1 MSEIKIHIFHIG
13 KVCVAP
19 ELTFGGEHYSALK
32 ASGVLDRKSKR
43 LWLPVS
49 AYLIECAHGN
59 VLFDCGWHRDMSP
72 HGIFERRA
80 QIRSLGSLPMYF
92 TNQVVVES
100 SAAID
105 EQLAAR
111 GVAPVDWDAV
121 LLSHLDCDHANG
133 LKLVADAKK
142 ILVLKDELR
151 FAENGSP
158 VNRIRYNADWW
169 RGTKMQTFDWNGLM
183 GSAGRSYD
191 VFGDGMLMMVNI
203 PGHSKGL
210 CALGITGED
219 GRLRRRRPREK
230 IVGRRCCS
238 PASPT
243 TARRRKSRS
252 RGSGHRVGSGTALR
266 ASPTTIP
273 MSNRARLHYKRV
285 TGSASGAACCSFQ
298 GLIISTVDV
307 RNLLRIFTVE
317 SQGLHDITFPTGGK
331 ETKMGRS
338 FRQWRN
344 ILCRLSSRST
354 PSSWRY
360 FSYAIPI
367 NSSMWRWRC

>member
-19 ELTFGGEHYSALK
+19 ELPFGGEHCSALK

-72 HGIFERRA
+72 HGVFERRA
-80 QIRSLGSLPMYF
+80 QIRSLGSLPLYF

-142 ILVLKDELR
+142 ILVSKDELR
-151 FAENGSP
+151 FAENGSRAAGEP
-158 VNRIRYNADWW
+158 ALPDL
-169 RGTKMQTFDWNGLM
+169 GL
-183 GSAGRSYD
+183 
-191 VFGDGMLMMVNI
+191 
-203 PGHSKGL
+203 P
-210 CALGITGED
+210 
-219 GRLRRRRPREK
+219 RP
-230 IVGRRCCS
+230 S
-238 PASPT
+238 
-243 TARRRKSRS
+243 RKF
-252 RGSGHRVGSGTALR
+252 
-266 ASPTTIP
+266 
-273 MSNRARLHYKRV
+273 
-285 TGSASGAACCSFQ
+285 SGADLPCLYPAVDSGRPDGHGIVPVA
-298 GLIISTVDV
+298 GLAT
-307 RNLLRIFTVE
+307 
-317 SQGLHDITFPTGGK
+317 
-331 ETKMGRS
+331 
-338 FRQWRN
+338 
-344 ILCRLSSRST
+344 
-354 PSSWRY
+354 
-360 FSYAIPI
+360 
-367 NSSMWRWRC
+367 

>member
-19 ELTFGGEHYSALK
+19 ELPFGGEHYSALK

-59 VLFDCGWHRDMSP
+59 VLFNCGWHRDMSP
-72 HGIFERRA
+72 HGVFER
-80 QIRSLGSLPMYF
+80 
-92 TNQVVVES
+92 

-105 EQLAAR
+105 EQLAVR

-183 GSAGRSYD
+183 GPAGRSYD
-191 VFGDGMLMMVNI
+191 MFGDGMLVMVNI

-210 CALGITGED
+210 CALRITGED
-219 GRLRRRRPREK
+219 GRLRRRRLREK
-230 IVGRRCCS
+230 IVGADAALRH
-238 PASPT
+238 
-243 TARRRKSRS
+243 RRRP
-252 RGSGHRVGSGTALR
+252 RGAEKVARVDQGTE
-266 ASPTTIP
+266 
-273 MSNRARLHYKRV
+273 
-285 TGSASGAACCSFQ
+285 SGAELRCVHRQPRFRCQ
-298 GLIISTVDV
+298 TGRDYII
-307 RNLLRIFTVE
+307 
-317 SQGLHDITFPTGGK
+317 K
-331 ETKMGRS
+331 E
-338 FRQWRN
+338 
-344 ILCRLSSRST
+344 
-354 PSSWRY
+354 
-360 FSYAIPI
+360 
-367 NSSMWRWRC
+367 

>member
-19 ELTFGGEHYSALK
+19 ELPFGGEHYSALK

-80 QIRSLGSLPMYF
+80 QIRSLGSLPLYF

-111 GVAPVDWDAV
+111 GVAPVDWDA
-121 LLSHLDCDHANG
+121 D
-133 LKLVADAKK
+133 
-142 ILVLKDELR
+142 
-151 FAENGSP
+151 
-158 VNRIRYNADWW
+158 
-169 RGTKMQTFDWNGLM
+169 
-183 GSAGRSYD
+183 
-191 VFGDGMLMMVNI
+191 
-203 PGHSKGL
+203 
-210 CALGITGED
+210 
-219 GRLRRRRPREK
+219 
-230 IVGRRCCS
+230 
-238 PASPT
+238 
-243 TARRRKSRS
+243 
-252 RGSGHRVGSGTALR
+252 
-266 ASPTTIP
+266 
-273 MSNRARLHYKRV
+273 
-285 TGSASGAACCSFQ
+285 AACYSFQ

-354 PSSWRY
+354 PSLWRY

>member
-1 MSEIKIHIFHIG
+1 MAFQDGRQTVSEIKIHIFHIG

-19 ELTFGGEHYSALK
+19 ELPFGGEHYSALK
-32 ASGVLDRKSKR
+32 ASGVLDRKLKR

-59 VLFDCGWHRDMSP
+59 VLFDCGWHRDMNP
-72 HGIFERRA
+72 HGVFERRV
-80 QIRSLGSLPMYF
+80 QIRSLGSLPLYF

-100 SAAID
+100 SVAID

-183 GSAGRSYD
+183 GPAGRSYD
-191 VFGDGMLMMVNI
+191 VFGDGMLVMVNI

-210 CALGITGED
+210 CALRITGED
-219 GRLRRRRPREK
+219 GRLRRRRLREK
-230 IVGRRCCS
+230 IVGADAALRQ
-238 PASPT
+238 
-243 TARRRKSRS
+243 RRRP
-252 RGSGHRVGSGTALR
+252 RGAEKVARVDQGTE
-266 ASPTTIP
+266 
-273 MSNRARLHYKRV
+273 
-285 TGSASGAACCSFQ
+285 SGAELRCVHRQPRFRCQ
-298 GLIISTVDV
+298 TGRDYII
-307 RNLLRIFTVE
+307 
-317 SQGLHDITFPTGGK
+317 K
-331 ETKMGRS
+331 K
-338 FRQWRN
+338 
-344 ILCRLSSRST
+344 
-354 PSSWRY
+354 
-360 FSYAIPI
+360 
-367 NSSMWRWRC
+367 